1 MSTINQVASRGV
13 CECNG
18 GCGIG
23 SGNKLAYST
32 SRVDPAAGIHGHH
45 LACCMTVG
53 VLLLDGGVRWTT

>member
-1 MSTINQVASRGV
+1 MSTTGAEMSCQERAEMSTINQVASRGV

-32 SRVDPAAGIHGHH
+32 SRVDFAAIIWHV
-45 LACCMTVG
+45 A
-53 VLLLDGGVRWTT
+53 